1 MADLIALCQKGF
13 YMNKKIFIFAVC
25 VLFLTGCSQPPAP
38 AETIPLSQ
46 AATAG
51 TVSDPKPDS
60 YGEET
65 EATTVQP
72 HEKQTVTLK
81 PGQQNGN
88 EKISITLTGL
98 CRYDS
103 LESDSYTD
111 TPENGNVY
119 LVMFFEIT
127 NHDNGDDY
135 INPESLSAQT
145 DGNEVEQAVLFNAP
159 ASYAPVF
166 SHIADGETIQGY
178 IAWEVPDNWSD
189 FQMTYSGWDDSC
201 GLTVTADVTP
211 DMLIDPPVPD
221 ITNL

>member
-1 MADLIALCQKGF
+1 
-13 YMNKKIFIFAVC
+13 MNKKILIFAVC
-25 VLFLTGCSQPPAP
+25 GLCLTGCSQPPAP
-38 AETIPLSQ
+38 AENTPTSQ
-46 AATAG
+46 SVTAEA
-51 TVSDPKPDS
+51 VSDSEPDS
-60 YGEET
+60 SGEET

-72 HEKQTVTLK
+72 HEKQTVALK

-88 EKISITLTGL
+88 EKISITMTGL
-98 CRYDS
+98 CRYAS

-135 INPESLSAQT
+135 INPEALSARA
-145 DGNEVEQAVLFNAP
+145 DGNEADQAVLFNAP

-166 SHIADGETIQGY
+166 SHLTDGETIQGY
-178 IAWEVPDNWSD
+178 VAWKVPCDWKN
-189 FQMTYSGWDDSC
+189 FQMTYSGWSDSC

-211 DMLIDPPVPD
+211 DMLTQPPTPD
-221 ITNL
+221 TINY